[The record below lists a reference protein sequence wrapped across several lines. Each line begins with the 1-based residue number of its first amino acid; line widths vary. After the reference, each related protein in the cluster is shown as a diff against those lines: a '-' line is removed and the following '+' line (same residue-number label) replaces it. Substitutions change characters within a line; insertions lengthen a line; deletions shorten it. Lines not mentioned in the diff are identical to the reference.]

1 MAKQEKDIL
10 ITSNDINN
18 HLIIMKTIYSHKFQT
33 YILFLVIFFL
43 VKIDLLGQ
51 IKWRPIAERENYYDT
66 IKISR
71 NYYID
76 AEPDTLI
83 FKGEIYF
90 FRQTPLS
97 LKKKY
102 TDVFHRGE
110 VVIDILE
117 YPGYNRVGVKG
128 YTLTWIIK
136 NDSLFIKNISPEY
149 LYVDVIKED
158 GSIEKNEDGSFKT
171 EPIYGYLHTDTIISR
186 VEKFT
191 GSKFKNGLL
200 YMDWVTG
207 DFGVITSYIAP
218 RLEPKDRTGH
228 YRDSREEGFIITFK
242 NGKFVKFEEDKRK
255 HKN

>member
-1 MAKQEKDIL
+1 
-10 ITSNDINN
+10 
-18 HLIIMKTIYSHKFQT
+18 
-33 YILFLVIFFL
+33 
-43 VKIDLLGQ
+43 
-51 IKWRPIAERENYYDT
+51 
-66 IKISR
+66 
-71 NYYID
+71 YID

-110 VVIDILE
+110 VVIDIQGFGAGFGILS
-117 YPGYNRVGVKG
+117 RVGVKG

-149 LYVDVIKED
+149 LYVDVIGEN

-171 EPIYGYLHTDTIISR
+171 EPIYGYLHSDTIISR

-191 GSKFKNGLL
+191 GSKFRNGLL

-218 RLEPKDRTGH
+218 YLEPMDRTGH